1 MSILIVGFPLQQSQ
15 HHPAK
20 QYFISEFAMNN
31 DYILERMGK
40 IKEIWAEKLHPQLS
54 QLRSLDKELLKE
66 VRRKILTSLPQDFEK
81 LESIYSLMG
90 DIQAILDGRED
101 LAQYLTIEENLREIL
116 AIQ

>member
-1 MSILIVGFPLQQSQ
+1 
-15 HHPAK
+15 
-20 QYFISEFAMNN
+20 MNN
-31 DYILERMGK
+31 DYIEERMGQ
-40 IKEIWAEKLHPQLS
+40 IRRIWCEKLCPQLS

-66 VRRKILTSLPQDFEK
+66 ACVKILTSLPQDFEN

-101 LAQYLTIEENLREIL
+101 AQYLTIEENLREIL